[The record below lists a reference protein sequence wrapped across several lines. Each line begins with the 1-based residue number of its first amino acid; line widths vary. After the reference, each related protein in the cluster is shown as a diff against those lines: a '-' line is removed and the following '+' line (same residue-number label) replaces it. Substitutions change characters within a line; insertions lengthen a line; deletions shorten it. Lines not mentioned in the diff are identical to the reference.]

1 MAKAW
6 LLRPYPHNHDIC
18 RLDYFRE
25 NNLIAI
31 GWPGIQS
38 LAGKSR
44 DQIKE
49 ILEGPPYNLQSL
61 QLGNAYATIDL
72 LVNQMQPQDY
82 VLVPNGDEI
91 YFAKITSSYE
101 YDPEKDN
108 DDEGFPHQRKV
119 TWLRGPISRS
129 ELPAVLRNS
138 LKVHR
143 TTADLSKHY
152 DIIKAF
158 AEGTD
163 LPYQPSEGPS
173 SDFIVADYPIRP
185 GVLAKISIPQDIT
198 QTEASRLGDFVKTLF
213 FK

>member
-49 ILEGPPYNLQSL
+49 ILEGPPHNLQSL
-61 QLGNAYATIDL
+61 QLGNAYATIDI

-91 YFAKITSSYE
+91 YFAKITSSYQ

-108 DDEGFPHQRKV
+108 DTEGFPHQRKV

-129 ELPAVLRNS
+129 ELPATLRNS

-143 TTADLSKHY
+143 TTADLSRHY
-152 DIIKAF
+152 EIIKAF

-163 LPYQPSEGPS
+163 LPHQTSEVQP
-173 SDFIVADYPIRP
+173 SDFIVVDYPIRP

-213 FK
+213 FE